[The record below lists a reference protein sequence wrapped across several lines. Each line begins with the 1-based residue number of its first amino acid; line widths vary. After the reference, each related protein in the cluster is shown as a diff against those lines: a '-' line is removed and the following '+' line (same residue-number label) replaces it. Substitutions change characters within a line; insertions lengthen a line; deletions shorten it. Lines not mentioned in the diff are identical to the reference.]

1 MFHAVGSQPLTPKSI
16 PGNATSRVYENKFLW
31 FFLGGGGIARLEG
44 QLKHAYRLDEQK
56 TYGTKHLLQLRWMIG
71 YTYGITLNAKDF
83 WTLVGFEQFDSLMRN
98 YMQVQ

>member
-1 MFHAVGSQPLTPKSI
+1 MPPHGCMKTNFCD
-16 PGNATSRVYENKFLW
+16 
-31 FFLGGGGIARLEG
+31 FFFWGGGIARLEG

-83 WTLVGFEQFDSLMRN
+83 
-98 YMQVQ
+98 